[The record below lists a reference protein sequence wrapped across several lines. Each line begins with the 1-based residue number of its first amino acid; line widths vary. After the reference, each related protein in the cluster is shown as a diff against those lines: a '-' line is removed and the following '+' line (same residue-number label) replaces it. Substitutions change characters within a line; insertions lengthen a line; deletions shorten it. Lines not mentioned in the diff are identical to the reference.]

1 VAGGRWSFRRSNLIV
16 DYTAKEQQDGN
27 VRRLFQIFL
36 PIPATITKTRY
47 LPEREAEL
55 DFFTLT
61 LLTTNSCAGR
71 KSLSNKK
78 AVPHRTE
85 RRF

>member
-1 VAGGRWSFRRSNLIV
+1 MKLTCKATG
-16 DYTAKEQQDGN
+16 E
-27 VRRLFQIFL
+27 IFL
-36 PIPATITKTRY
+36 PIPATIANLRY
-47 LPEREAEL
+47 LPQPQAEL